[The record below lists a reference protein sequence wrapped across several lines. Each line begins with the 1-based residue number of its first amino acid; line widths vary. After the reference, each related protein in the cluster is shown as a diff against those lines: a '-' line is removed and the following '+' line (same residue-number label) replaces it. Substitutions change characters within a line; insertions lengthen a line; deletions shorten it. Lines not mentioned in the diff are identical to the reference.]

1 MVNILIIDYGMG
13 NLRSVEKA
21 FFRLGITPK
30 ISSCHHDI
38 LNADKLILP
47 GVGHFKNGM
56 LNLRGMGLIGPLN
69 EAVLIRKIPI
79 LGICLGMQLMTEF
92 SEEGN
97 CEGLKWIKAKTVKF
111 SFNSMKLKIPHI
123 GWNRLNLLRGNDLLK
138 NINSNDLFYF
148 IHSYY
153 VKCENKN
160 DILKNINSN
169 DLFYF
174 IHSYYVKCENKNDI
188 LTTTYY
194 GIDFVS
200 SFNNQNIFGCQF
212 HPEKSHSKGLEILKK
227 FINL

>member
-1 MVNILIIDYGMG
+1 MYKIVIIDYGLG
-13 NLRSVEKA
+13 NVRSVEKA
-21 FFRLGITPK
+21 FFRLGITPE

-123 GWNRLNLLRGNDLLK
+123 GWNSLNLLRGNDL
-138 NINSNDLFYF
+138 
-148 IHSYY
+148 
-153 VKCENKN
+153 
-160 DILKNINSN
+160 LKNINSN

>member
-56 LNLRGMGLIGPLN
+56 LNLRVMGLIGPLN

-160 DILKNINSN
+160 DIL
-169 DLFYF
+169 
-174 IHSYYVKCENKNDI
+174 
-188 LTTTYY
+188 TTTYY